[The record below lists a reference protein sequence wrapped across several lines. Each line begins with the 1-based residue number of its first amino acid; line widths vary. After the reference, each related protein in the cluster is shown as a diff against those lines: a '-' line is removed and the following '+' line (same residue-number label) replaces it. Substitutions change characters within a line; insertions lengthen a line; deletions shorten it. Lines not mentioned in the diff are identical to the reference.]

1 MLWCGLVTVPRLL
14 VLLQTAGFTYSTLTY
29 ILHGEIGRGRP
40 HQLLIGQSFPDLTF
54 HFQVKLNQRIVLV

>member
-29 ILHGEIGRGRP
+29 ILHGEKERER
-40 HQLLIGQSFPDLTF
+40 
-54 HFQVKLNQRIVLV
+54 